1 MSRHASPRQAPR
13 PVTCPVPRRSV
24 RESVRQPGRQPTR
37 RPRPAAAP
45 SPGLRLRP
53 PVVLG
58 ALFLLA
64 APLAPHLE
72 AQRSSS
78 APLAWYFPEG
88 TTFDPAVPSPEAFLG
103 YGIGTIHTRHDRIVA
118 YMQELARVSDRVT
131 YQEIG
136 ITPGMRVMPVITIT
150 TPANHARLEEIR
162 QAHLAAADPATPQAQ
177 VPDPA
182 GRPVVVHLGYGVHG
196 NETSS
201 SEVALL
207 QAYWLAAGTSAEVE
221 EALAGGIWHVEPVL
235 NPDGRDRHTH
245 WANMH
250 RSMAMTADPLDRE
263 HNEAWPGGRSNHY
276 WFDLNRDWLPL
287 VHPESQARIDFHHAW
302 KPNLVT
308 DYHEMG
314 TNSTYFFE
322 PTKPEGSWNPLIPE
336 RLYTELTEVMAR
348 YWAESLDRIGALYF
362 TKEVFDNTYPG
373 YGSTYPNFLGGLGL
387 VFEQASA
394 RGHVQASTHH
404 GELTFAYTIRNQ
416 LRTSLA
422 TVTGVMAE
430 RERFLRY
437 QREFFVEAVEEARA
451 LPRGGWVF
459 GDAGDPGLNRAF
471 LDLLLR
477 HRIRVHALDEGGGP
491 VEAGGVRFEPGTA
504 WVVPVAQPHARL
516 ARSIFET
523 TDVYAD
529 SVFYDAST
537 WTMSLAYG
545 IPHAELGA
553 GGAATL
559 PLGARVERLPSLEA
573 AGALPEALGGALPE
587 ARVSYLL
594 DWRHHFAPRALQ
606 YLLARG
612 VRVEVALAP
621 FTARTH
627 AGEHTFSAGS
637 ISVPVALN
645 TDRSAQGIPLGGPT
659 ALSRTPAELHALVRE
674 AAEHAGVPVHAVES
688 GLSLEGIDLGSNNM
702 RAIPHAPR
710 TMMLVGQGISSL
722 EAGQVWHLMD
732 TRVDLPI
739 VKVDRDSF
747 GRVRLEDYDVLIL
760 ASGNYGF
767 IEGERLDELR
777 RWVRGGGTLVAIRTA
792 AQWAVSQGF
801 APRVNQALQAREALP
816 TVDPPGRRDYADAG
830 ALTGAQRIGG
840 SIYSADLDPTHPLGF
855 GFGGREIAVWRDHE
869 IIFPE
874 SANPFSTPVRL
885 TDDPHLSGYISPTSL
900 DRIRGSA
907 SVLADGIGGGTTV
920 LLVDNPVFRGYW
932 YGTNRLLLNA
942 VYFGRHIG
950 VPAAP

>member
-1 MSRHASPRQAPR
+1 MIPGF
-13 PVTCPVPRRSV
+13 VRSI
-24 RESVRQPGRQPTR
+24 S
-37 RPRPAAAP
+37 P
-45 SPGLRLRP
+45 SPFLLLLLALP
-53 PVVLG
+53 VLG
-58 ALFLLA
+58 LALPSA
-64 APLAPHLE
+64 AE
-72 AQRSSS
+72 AQRTS
-78 APLAWYFPEG
+78 AAPTAWYFAEG
-88 TTFDPAVPSPEAFLG
+88 ERFDPAIPSPEAFLG
-103 YGIGTIHTRHDRIVA
+103 YEIGHVHTRHDRIVA
-118 YMQELARVSDRVT
+118 YFQELARLSERVT

-136 ITPGMRVMPVITIT
+136 VTPGQRVMPVITVT
-150 TPANHARLEEIR
+150 SPANHARLEDIR
-162 QAHLAAADPATPQAQ
+162 RAHLAAIDPS
-177 VPDPA
+177 VPAPEA
-182 GRPVVVHLGYGVHG
+182 GAGAERPVIVHLGYGVHG

-201 SEVALL
+201 SETAML
-207 QAYWLAAGTSAEVE
+207 QAYWLVAGTSPEITQILEQGVF
-221 EALAGGIWHVEPVL
+221 HVEPVL

-250 RSMAMTADPLDRE
+250 RSEALVADPLDRE
-263 HNEAWPGGRSNHY
+263 HNEAWPGGRTNHY

-287 VHPESQARIDFHHAW
+287 VHPESKARIDFHHQW
-302 KPNLVT
+302 MPNLVT

-322 PTKPEGSWNPLIPE
+322 PTKPEGSWNPLLPAA
-336 RLYTELTEVMAR
+336 LYTDLTEVMAT
-348 YWAESLDRIGALYF
+348 YWAESLDELGSLYF

-394 RGHVQASTHH
+394 RGHVQESTHH
-404 GELTFAYTIRNQ
+404 GELTFAFTIRNQ

-422 TVTGVMAE
+422 TVRGIVAE
-430 RERFLRY
+430 RERFQAY
-437 QREFFVEAVEEARA
+437 QRSYFESELSEAGDFPVR
-451 LPRGGWVF
+451 GWVF
-459 GDAGDPGLNRAF
+459 GDAEDPGLNAEF

-477 HRIRVHALDEGGGP
+477 HRISVHALSAPTD
-491 VEAGGVRFEPGTA
+491 AGGRSFEPGAA
-504 WVVPVAQPHARL
+504 WVVPTAQPGYRL
-516 ARSIFET
+516 VRSIFET
-523 TDVYAD
+523 TDTYAD

-545 IPHAELGA
+545 IPHAELTGA
-553 GGAATL
+553 GAGL
-559 PLGARVERLPSLEA
+559 PLGDRVTQVPARPG
-573 AGALPEALGGALPE
+573 AGALAE
-587 ARVSYLL
+587 ARVAYLL
-594 DWRHHFAPRALQ
+594 DWRHHYAPRALQ

-612 VRVEVALAP
+612 VRVEVSMQP
-621 FTARTH
+621 FTARIRG
-627 AGEHTFSAGS
+627 GEHAFSAGS
-637 ISVPVALN
+637 ISIPVSLN
-645 TDRSAQGIPLGGPT
+645 TARSTPASGGAASAPT
-659 ALSRTPAELHALVRE
+659 RTPAELLALVR
-674 AAEHAGVPVHAVES
+674 AAADHAGVPMHGVDS
-688 GLSLEGIDLGSNNM
+688 GLSVSGIDLGSNNM
-702 RAIPHAPR
+702 RPIPHAPR
-710 TMMLVGQGISSL
+710 TLLLVGQGVSSL

-739 VKVDRDSF
+739 VKVDRDQF

-760 ASGNYGF
+760 ASGSYGF
-767 IEGERLDELR
+767 IEGERLEALR

-801 APRVNQALQAREALP
+801 APRVNQALQARDALP

-830 ALTGAQRIGG
+830 PLTGAERIGG
-840 SIYSADLDPTHPLGF
+840 SIYRADLDPTHPLGF